1 MVEYPRVLF
10 VTPVAFNPFSGGGAT
25 FSSLFKNWPKDR
37 LATVHNDPAPTSQD
51 VCERYFKLG
60 PDELDFFPPLNK
72 LRRRTQMEG
81 PPLAKTGLA
90 PARTNPRPRWID
102 FTRELI
108 LGDSIPEQSRLTPAL
123 EQWIADFRPEL
134 LYTILG
140 SNGMMA
146 LIERIRARFNLPV
159 VVHIMDDWP
168 TAAHWQGLFAPIER
182 PRMKRLLEKIF
193 DTANA
198 CLGISPAMCRAYSQ
212 RYGRE
217 FIAFQYALDLER
229 WSNVTK
235 HGLSPATPSKF
246 LYVGSIFRNAQL
258 DSLVDCAQAIA
269 ELNREGF
276 PAELRIVTSDDNCAR
291 YQNLLKLHTNISVEA
306 AGAGDDDFF
315 QSLADA
321 DVLLLP
327 VNFDKPSVD
336 FIRYSMPTK
345 VPAYLNSGTP
355 ILAYGPAE
363 TAQIGYAIDKGWA
376 LAVSERSLARLKS
389 AMKNIVTDPAL
400 RKALSEV
407 ARKSTANHDARLVR
421 NDFQK
426 LLCRS
431 ALQMSKPV
439 IAGQNA

>member
-37 LATVHNDPAPTSQD
+37 LATAHNDPAPPSND

-60 PDELDFFPPLNK
+60 PDELDFIPPFNK
-72 LRRRTQMEG
+72 LRRRARMKGSFAAKIG
-81 PPLAKTGLA
+81 PAA
-90 PARTNPRPRWID
+90 ARSPGRPRAID
-102 FTRELI
+102 FLRELI
-108 LGDSIPEQSRLTPAL
+108 IGDSIPERSRLTPAL
-123 EQWIADFRPEL
+123 EHWIADFRPEL

-146 LIERIRARFNLPV
+146 LIERIRVRFKLPV

-168 TAAHWQGLFAPIER
+168 SAAHRKGLFAPIER
-182 PRMKRLLEKIF
+182 PRMKRLLEHSF
-193 DTANA
+193 ATANS
-198 CLGISPAMCRAYSQ
+198 CLGISSAMCQAYTQ

-229 WSNVTK
+229 WAHVTK
-235 HGLSPATPSKF
+235 RNLDPAMPAMF

-269 ELNREGF
+269 ELNHEGF
-276 PAELRIVTSDDNCAR
+276 PTGLRIVTSDDNCAR
-291 YQNLLKLHTNISVEA
+291 YKHLLKLHPNISVEPS
-306 AGAGDDDFF
+306 GAGDDDFF

-321 DVLLLP
+321 DALLLP
-327 VNFDKPSVD
+327 VNFDEPSVD

-355 ILAYGPAE
+355 ILAYGPDE
-363 TAQIGYAIDKGWA
+363 TAQIGYAMDKGWA
-376 LAVSERSLARLKS
+376 LTVSKRSKERLKD
-389 AMKNIVTDPAL
+389 AMKSIVTDSAL
-400 RKALSEV
+400 RKALSK
-407 ARKSTANHDARLVR
+407 AAQRSAANHDAHMVR
-421 NDFQK
+421 NEFQK
-426 LLCRS
+426 LLRHS
-431 ALQMSKPV
+431 ASQQL
-439 IAGQNA
+439 